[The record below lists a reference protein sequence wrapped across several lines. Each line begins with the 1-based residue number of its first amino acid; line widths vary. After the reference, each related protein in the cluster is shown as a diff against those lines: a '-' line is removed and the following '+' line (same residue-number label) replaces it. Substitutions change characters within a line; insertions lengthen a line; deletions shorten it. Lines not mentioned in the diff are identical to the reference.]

1 MKLLERPLLLVLA
14 VALLLGLGYGAY
26 TLGRRLAPP
35 ELGGTALQNPVDV
48 RAVSLTGADGETVS
62 FGDFQGETVLVF
74 FGYTR
79 CPDVC
84 PVTLARLAKL
94 YRDLGEPERLKVVM
108 VTVDPAN
115 DTPAAAQRYA
125 ASFQPDF
132 VGLGGSNAQIA
143 GAAKTFFVG
152 YNQGYNQGETLA
164 HTDAVF
170 LVNPEGYFQIVYS
183 QTNLAALAA
192 DLAALSGR
200 TKLGG

>member
-1 MKLLERPLLLVLA
+1 MRRTPLFFLA
-14 VALLLGLGYGAY
+14 ALMLLGLGYGAY
-26 TLGRRLAPP
+26 TLGRLAAKP

-48 RAVSLTGADGETVS
+48 REVTLTGADGRTVT
-62 FGDFQGETVLVF
+62 FGDFEGETVLVF

-94 YRDLGEPERLKVVM
+94 YHDAGEPTGLKIVM

-115 DTPAAAQRYA
+115 DTPEVAQQYA

-143 GAAKTFFVG
+143 AAAKTFFVG
-152 YNQGYNQGETLA
+152 LGANGEPIA

-170 LVNPEGYFQIVYS
+170 LVDRQGEFRTVYS
-183 QTNLAALAA
+183 QANLEALAA
-192 DLAALSGR
+192 DLAS
-200 TKLGG
+200 LGGRPRKPG